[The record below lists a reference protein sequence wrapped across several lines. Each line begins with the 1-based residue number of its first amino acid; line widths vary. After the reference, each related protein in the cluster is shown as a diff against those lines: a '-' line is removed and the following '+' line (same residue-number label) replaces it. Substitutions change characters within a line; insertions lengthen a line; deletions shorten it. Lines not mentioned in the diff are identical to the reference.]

1 MRFPEP
7 WQRAK
12 LVIPFETP
20 RPLGM
25 LLGMRHFDCS
35 RDEIM
40 CRRGPGRHAPGEKPR
55 AAGGIGGRVRSW
67 RVSVPVQP
75 WLPLA
80 SAGQVVVLGGGGLR
94 GFAAALRALGFA
106 SVA

>member
-1 MRFPEP
+1 M
-7 WQRAK
+7 
-12 LVIPFETP
+12 
-20 RPLGM
+20 
-25 LLGMRHFDCS
+25 
-35 RDEIM
+35 
-40 CRRGPGRHAPGEKPR
+40 
-55 AAGGIGGRVRSW
+55 RSW